1 MIRENIIELN
11 QDIGID
17 LGFELIQK
25 IEEIKKSLYSKTEYF
40 DEYFGGDE
48 PESDLLE
55 WALDTTGC
63 ILGAVT
69 SGIAGVFKLGGRGSD
84 EPQPSIKQKVF
95 EKSWENFEQSQD
107 KIFNTI
113 QKVIVV
119 FIDKKNKSVTNI
131 AEQAVSLYEEFL
143 ERQQRYQG
151 ETTEQSSTEKAWIL
165 QQRQELGKV
174 YKYDGHD
181 TRDSY
186 VTWIEP
192 VNPVIVVEL
201 LSQSTKKQDLGEIE
215 TEGKEIEEGPD
226 KPPSKW
232 EVYES
237 ILKIPY
243 YVVFNRRNNKIR
255 IFHLVNGL
263 YQEVELSEGRL
274 YLPELGISLGLW
286 QGSFRTINRLWLRW
300 FTRDGELILSEEES
314 ALQETAEAQ
323 KEATEAKQETAEA
336 QQEAAEAKQETAE
349 AQKRVAQLREQLR
362 QLGINPDE
370 IDE

>member
-1 MIRENIIELN
+1 MTSSISLKS
-11 QDIGID
+11 QSDISLPPRQQLPTMYD
-17 LGFELIQK
+17 LPSEDPKEPGLP
-25 IEEIKKSLYSKTEYF
+25 
-40 DEYFGGDE
+40 DEFHTLQAW
-48 PESDLLE
+48 LLC
-55 WALDTTGC
+55 LTFFPLT
-63 ILGAVT
+63 
-69 SGIAGVFKLGGRGSD
+69 F
-84 EPQPSIKQKVF
+84 P
-95 EKSWENFEQSQD
+95 
-107 KIFNTI
+107 
-113 QKVIVV
+113 
-119 FIDKKNKSVTNI
+119 
-131 AEQAVSLYEEFL
+131 AEQVFS
-143 ERQQRYQG
+143 
-151 ETTEQSSTEKAWIL
+151 AWNLNIYYDL
-165 QQRQELGKV
+165 NHTQWHKRPDWFGVVGTSRL
-174 YKYDGHD
+174 YDGHD

-263 YQEVELSEGRL
+263 YQEVNLTQGRL

-300 FTRDGELILSEEES
+300 FTQDGELILSEEES
-314 ALQETAEAQ
+314 AF
-323 KEATEAKQETAEA
+323 QETAEA
-336 QQEAAEAKQETAE
+336 QQEAAEAQQKAAEAQQETAE
-349 AQKRVAQLREQLR
+349 AQKRVEQLKEQLR
-362 QLGINPDE
+362 QLGINPD
-370 IDE
+370 

>member
-1 MIRENIIELN
+1 M
-11 QDIGID
+11 
-17 LGFELIQK
+17 
-25 IEEIKKSLYSKTEYF
+25 T
-40 DEYFGGDE
+40 
-48 PESDLLE
+48 
-55 WALDTTGC
+55 
-63 ILGAVT
+63 
-69 SGIAGVFKLGGRGSD
+69 
-84 EPQPSIKQKVF
+84 
-95 EKSWENFEQSQD
+95 
-107 KIFNTI
+107 
-113 QKVIVV
+113 
-119 FIDKKNKSVTNI
+119 
-131 AEQAVSLYEEFL
+131 
-143 ERQQRYQG
+143 
-151 ETTEQSSTEKAWIL
+151 SSTSLKSQSDTPLTPRQNLPTMYDLPSEDPKEPGLPDEFHALQAWLLCLTFFPLTFPPEQVFSACDLNIYYDLNHL
-165 QQRQELGKV
+165 QWHKRPDWFGVVGTSRL
-174 YKYDGHD
+174 YDGHD

-243 YVVFNRRNNKIR
+243 YVVFNRRNNAIR

-263 YQEVELSEGRL
+263 YREVELTEGRL

-300 FTRDGELILSEEES
+300 FTRDGELILSPEEE
-314 ALQETAEAQ
+314 ALQEVAEAQQKTAEAQ
-323 KEATEAKQETAEA
+323 QETAEA
-336 QQEAAEAKQETAE
+336 QQETAE
-349 AQKRVAQLREQLR
+349 AQQRVAQLMEQLR

-370 IDE
+370 IDN